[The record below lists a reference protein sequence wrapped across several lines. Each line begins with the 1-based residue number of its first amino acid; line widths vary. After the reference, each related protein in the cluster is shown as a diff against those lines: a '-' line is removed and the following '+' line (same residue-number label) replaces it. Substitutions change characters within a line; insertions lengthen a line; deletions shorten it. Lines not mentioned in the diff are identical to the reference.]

1 MLMDLTPEQRDR
13 IQRLLE
19 RELRDACRSATD
31 RGARPADVADLVLE
45 RRHAVEDLLFDLA
58 DDPQHPVDDDG
69 EGSGIGEQ
77 G

>member
-19 RELRDACRSATD
+19 QELRNACRSATD

-69 EGSGIGEQ
+69 EGAGVGEQ

>member
-1 MLMDLTPEQRDR
+1 MELTPEQRVR

-77 G
+77 R